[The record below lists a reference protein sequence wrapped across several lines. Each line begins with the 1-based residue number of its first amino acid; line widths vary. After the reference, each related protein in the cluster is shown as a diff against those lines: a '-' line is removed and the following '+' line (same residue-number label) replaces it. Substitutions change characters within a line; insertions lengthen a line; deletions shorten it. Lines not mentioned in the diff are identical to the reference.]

1 MTRCRSG
8 LATEWL
14 ATQASRYRGDRI
26 NQGSRGRKV
35 LRTATD
41 GDVDIIRILRNQEP
55 NREVSINAHE
65 ISADEHAGWWAK
77 ASVDPTRRVLIYE
90 RDGVTAGVVN
100 FFDLELDA
108 EPKTGAWGF
117 FLDAEGLA
125 ERGETLPA
133 WIEVMKD
140 ATGYAFDELGL
151 DELHGEVLEHN
162 AVVRQMNR
170 RFRFVEGEPE
180 IRSAGGREITVFPI
194 SLHKDNRRKPKGN

>member
-1 MTRCRSG
+1 
-8 LATEWL
+8 
-14 ATQASRYRGDRI
+14 
-26 NQGSRGRKV
+26 V

-41 GDVDIIRILRNQEP
+41 GDVDIIRVLRNQEP
-55 NREVSINAHE
+55 NREVSITAHE
-65 ISADEHAGWWAK
+65 ISADEHIGWWKK
-77 ASVDPTRRVLIYE
+77 ASVDPARRVLIYE
-90 RDGVTAGVVN
+90 REGVTAGVVN
-100 FFDLELDA
+100 FFDLDFDA
-108 EPKTGAWGF
+108 KTGAWGF

-170 RFRFVEGEPE
+170 RFKFVEGEPE
-180 IRSAGGREITVFPI
+180 TRSADGREITVFPI
-194 SLHKDNRRKPKGN
+194 SLHKDNRRKPKGQS